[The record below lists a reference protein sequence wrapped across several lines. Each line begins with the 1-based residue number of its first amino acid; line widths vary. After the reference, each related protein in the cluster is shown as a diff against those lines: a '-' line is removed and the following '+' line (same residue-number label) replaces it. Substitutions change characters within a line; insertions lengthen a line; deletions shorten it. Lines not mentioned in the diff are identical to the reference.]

1 MQKIENVLAHI
12 ERFKNLGD
20 GTYNMNTGEPVEY
33 PIGYQVSFVRPEA
46 FAQLNNQ
53 NWDTITN
60 YLCGYLD
67 SLAHIGV
74 YCGEAEV
81 SFHSVSKDKAVEIM
95 ERYNQESILD
105 WEKKIAQPQPE
116 FWMDWL
122 IFNRLFDEKK
132 VVNYDKILE
141 EIQ

>member
-1 MQKIENVLAHI
+1 MQKIENVLAQI
-12 ERFKNLGD
+12 ERFKSFSD
-20 GTYNMNTGEPVEY
+20 GTYNINTGEPVEY

-46 FAQLNNQ
+46 FDQLSAQ

-60 YLCGYLD
+60 YLCEYLN
-67 SLAHIGV
+67 SLAHMGV
-74 YCGEAEV
+74 YCGGAEV
-81 SFHSVSKDKAVEIM
+81 SFHSISEEKAIETM

-116 FWMDWL
+116 FCMNWFIVNR
-122 IFNRLFDEKK
+122 IFDDKK
-132 VVNYDKILE
+132 VVNYDEILK